1 MRKTEING
9 CTVLTADEG
18 KKIVKGNDFVCGT
31 EVWLAVGDDTDA
43 YKEVSVEEAQ
53 RMIEE
58 QQRQTAEQQR
68 EKEQQQTK
76 GEEEPKEAEQPKPLP
91 LDMAKERKIA
101 EIAAYS
107 DSDAVNSLTFNGIKT
122 WLKPNVRANYLVSLD
137 AAELLGETDIT
148 FVVEGVQ
155 ASLPIKQV
163 RLLLAK
169 IQRYADACYIV
180 TEGHKRAVRALQTVE
195 EVESYDYTRGYPEKL
210 SL

>member
-1 MRKTEING
+1 MKQWKKDGQAYQGEPMEIDGKRVYNPTDEMLMRAGYVYVED
-9 CTVLTADEG
+9 VEEDLQRA
-18 KKIVKGNDFVCGT
+18 
-31 EVWLAVGDDTDA
+31 
-43 YKEVSVEEAQ
+43 KEV
-53 RMIEE
+53 
-58 QQRQTAEQQR
+58 
-68 EKEQQQTK
+68 
-76 GEEEPKEAEQPKPLP
+76 
-91 LDMAKERKIA
+91 KIA

-107 DSDAVNSLTFNGIKT
+107 DSEAVNSLTFNGIKT
-122 WLKPNVRANYLVSLD
+122 WLTPNVRANYLVSLD

-180 TEGHKRAVRALQTVE
+180 TEGHKRAVKALQTVE
-195 EVESYDYTRGYPEKL
+195 EVESYDYTTGYPEKL

>member
-1 MRKTEING
+1 MKQWKKDGQAYQGEPMDIDGKRVYNPT
-9 CTVLTADEG
+9 DEQLIKAG
-18 KKIVKGNDFVCGT
+18 YVQAEEPVMT
-31 EVWLAVGDDTDA
+31 
-43 YKEVSVEEAQ
+43 VEEAK
-53 RMIEE
+53 
-58 QQRQTAEQQR
+58 A
-68 EKEQQQTK
+68 
-76 GEEEPKEAEQPKPLP
+76 A
-91 LDMAKERKIA
+91 KIA

-107 DSDAVNSLTFNGIKT
+107 DSDAVNILTFNGMKT
-122 WLKPNVRANYLVSLD
+122 WLRPNVRANYLVSLD

-155 ASLPIKQV
+155 ASLPVKQV

-210 SL
+210 KL

>member
-1 MRKTEING
+1 MKKEEING
-9 CTVLTADEG
+9 CTVLEADAG
-18 KKIVKGNDFVCGT
+18 KKIVKDNFVCGT
-31 EVWLAVGDDTDA
+31 VVWLAVGDATDA
-43 YKEVSVEEAQ
+43 YKEVSVEEADAL
-53 RMIEE
+53 EK
-58 QQRQTAEQQR
+58 AQR
-68 EKEQQQTK
+68 ETEGGKPD
-76 GEEEPKEAEQPKPLP
+76 GESPVEMPTDI
-91 LDMAKERKIA
+91 DMAKAAKIA

-107 DSDAVNSLTFNGIKT
+107 DSDAVNSLTFNGLKT
-122 WLKPNVRANYLVSLD
+122 WLTPDVRANYLVSLD

-180 TEGHKRAVRALQTVE
+180 TEGHKRVVRALQTVE

-210 SL
+210 KL